1 MNFPVFC
8 FLIAVLAAVSTFYV
22 CPISE
27 MNIFGFKVG
36 KSHIARRMRIAKMNY
51 PAVPRN
57 YLGTRLLSLKLGLL
71 VSVIILVLQ
80 KEFPPPLAWEGR
92 VSEAVGPTC
101 PGPAS

>member
-1 MNFPVFC
+1 
-8 FLIAVLAAVSTFYV
+8 
-22 CPISE
+22 

-51 PAVPRN
+51 PAVPRD
-57 YLGTRLLSLKLGLL
+57 YLGTRLLSLKLGLV
-71 VSVIILVLQ
+71 VSVIIFGLQ
-80 KEFPPPLAWEGR
+80 EGFPPPPLTWEGR